1 MKKIATLGAV
11 AAISLAVSGSFS
23 LAATTRESVMHK
35 CNAQTLKH
43 VRVGGIESRASTSP
57 GVEGLHGIPRP
68 KAVSDLRTPRYRP
81 KKVSYVDIV
90 LSPRKRP
97 LSL

>member
-23 LAATTRESVMHK
+23 LAATTRQAVMHK

-43 VRVGGIESRASTSP
+43 VRVGGMNYENRRALVWKDCMVS
-57 GVEGLHGIPRP
+57 HGQRP
-68 KAVSDLRTPRYRP
+68 
-81 KKVSYVDIV
+81 
-90 LSPRKRP
+90 
-97 LSL
+97 